1 MCPGKQLVDLAVR
14 MAIDDPGEDV
24 GEVGNRVDVVQLA
37 GFDQR
42 RDSGPMLGATVGA
55 RKQCIFPVERDRTDR
70 AFDGIAWTMAAIV
83 FASAPRLA
91 RIVTPST
98 STSIIPTSGSDLHRG
113 ALRRRRSAGTDAPTS
128 TTAGTNCNSSASE
141 CLAAASLS

>member
-14 MAIDDPGEDV
+14 MAVDDPGEDV

-55 RKQCIFPVERDRTDR
+55 RKQRIFPVERDRAYR
-70 AFDGIAWTMAAIV
+70 ALDGIVVELDAAIV
-83 FASAPRLA
+83 DEVRQALPARQGVADGFGEFALLA
-91 RIVTPST
+91 DKTKFFCCRTVRRS
-98 STSIIPTSGSDLHRG
+98 S
-113 ALRRRRSAGTDAPTS
+113 ALRPRMSFS
-128 TTAGTNCNSSASE
+128 TA
-141 CLAAASLS
+141 

>member
-14 MAIDDPGEDV
+14 MAVDDPGEDV

-55 RKQCIFPVERDRTDR
+55 REQRIFPVERDRAYR
-70 AFDGIAWTMAAIV
+70 ALDGLLSSSMRPSSMKRV
-83 FASAPRLA
+83 RPSQRESA
-91 RIVTPST
+91 
-98 STSIIPTSGSDLHRG
+98 
-113 ALRRRRSAGTDAPTS
+113 
-128 TTAGTNCNSSASE
+128 
-141 CLAAASLS
+141 

>member
-14 MAIDDPGEDV
+14 MAVDDPGEDV

-55 RKQCIFPVERDRTDR
+55 REQRIFPVERDRAYR
-70 AFDGIAWTMAAIV
+70 ALDGIVVELDAAIV
-83 FASAPRLA
+83 DEARQAFPTRERIADGLGELA
-91 RIVTPST
+91 LLTDQAEFCALCVLRWCLTAVLPS
-98 STSIIPTSGSDLHRG
+98 
-113 ALRRRRSAGTDAPTS
+113 
-128 TTAGTNCNSSASE
+128 
-141 CLAAASLS
+141 